1 MICYTTYRLEIAGQA
16 NLIPC
21 VASLIHMQYYVQEV
35 ILFPSKRDASPLK
48 GWDCVLNSEPALAH
62 GTTGAKR
69 TVGVP
74 PIHKDLQPK
83 KKKKCEA
90 LQYCDSN
97 EFIELTVGT
106 LCVLMSKAETNNICS
121 NKHKA

>member
-1 MICYTTYRLEIAGQA
+1 
-16 NLIPC
+16 
-21 VASLIHMQYYVQEV
+21 VQT
-35 ILFPSKRDASPLK
+35 LRSPAAISQCP
-48 GWDCVLNSEPALAH
+48 GPAFAH

-69 TVGVP
+69 TVGAP
-74 PIHKDLQPK
+74 HSQKFAK
-83 KKKKCEA
+83 KKKIEA

-106 LCVLMSKAETNNICS
+106 SRVLMSKAATNNICS

>member
-1 MICYTTYRLEIAGQA
+1 
-16 NLIPC
+16 
-21 VASLIHMQYYVQEV
+21 
-35 ILFPSKRDASPLK
+35 LFHPGP
-48 GWDCVLNSEPALAH
+48 VFAH

-69 TVGVP
+69 TVSASV
-74 PIHKDLQPK
+74 HKNLQK
-83 KKKKCEA
+83 KKKNSEA

-106 LCVLMSKAETNNICS
+106 SRVLMSKAATNNICS